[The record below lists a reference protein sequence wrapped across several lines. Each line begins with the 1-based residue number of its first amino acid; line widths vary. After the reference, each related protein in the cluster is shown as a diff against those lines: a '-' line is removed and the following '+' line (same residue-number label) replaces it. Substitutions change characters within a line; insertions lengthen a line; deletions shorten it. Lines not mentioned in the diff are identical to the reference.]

1 MRTLFQSRQLHFH
14 SGVLIW
20 HSETYSSAL
29 LCRCLQISFLNKV
42 FSEQKRKETKRK
54 QYNFETW
61 RWSPAFR
68 VKRHNKKQW
77 ERFQKDGILSR
88 VNRRKGIDQE
98 PEPDVV
104 CHLKIR
110 DSADKCETFFSSWNE
125 RTEINLVHVCILFR
139 DDKLE
144 KKNFQVLISESYF

>member
-1 MRTLFQSRQLHFH
+1 MKTLFQSLQLHFH
-14 SGVLIW
+14 TGVLIW
-20 HSETYSSAL
+20 HSRNIFFSP

-42 FSEQKRKETKRK
+42 FFGTKKERKQKRK

-68 VKRHNKKQW
+68 VKRHNKNQW
-77 ERFQKDGILSR
+77 ERFQKDDILSR

-125 RTEINLVHVCILFR
+125 RTEINLVHVCILFPR
-139 DDKLE
+139 R
-144 KKNFQVLISESYF
+144 